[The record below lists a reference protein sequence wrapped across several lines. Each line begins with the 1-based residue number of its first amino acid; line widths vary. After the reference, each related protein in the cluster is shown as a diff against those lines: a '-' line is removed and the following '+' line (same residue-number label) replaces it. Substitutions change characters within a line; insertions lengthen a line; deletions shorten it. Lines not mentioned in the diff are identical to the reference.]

1 MIDGRLSLLCQETRA
16 LLGDF
21 TRLEIETLVFFITKF
36 HEEIGYPYA
45 LGGVHGICSHCHCF
59 ECYRKFFTIFESF
72 SDKKKKVIDQVM
84 DEIDAAEGNQEEEHE
99 QEEELKNEQEE
110 GVKKEK
116 TGGKAGG
123 KKKAS
128 GKRSSRK

>member
-36 HEEIGYPYA
+36 HEEVGYPYA
-45 LGGVHGICSHCHCF
+45 RGGVHGICSHCHCF

-84 DEIDAAEGNQEEEHE
+84 DEIDAA
-99 QEEELKNEQEE
+99 
-110 GVKKEK
+110 
-116 TGGKAGG
+116 
-123 KKKAS
+123 
-128 GKRSSRK
+128 